1 MTKSLLLPIALLA
14 ALAVAT
20 PGCAH
25 KPPLPAPLAGE
36 VNVMQVASEMG
47 YTIPEV
53 VNGRTLYCQA
63 EELTGSMVPKMA
75 CIVADRVIA
84 LARSQGDEIK
94 YMLRPPTAPQRP
106 GG

>member
-1 MTKSLLLPIALLA
+1 MTKSSLVPMGLLS
-14 ALAVAT
+14 AVAVAAA
-20 PGCAH
+20 GCAH
-25 KPPLPAPLAGE
+25 QPPMPASVSGE
-36 VNVMQVASEMG
+36 LNVMQVASEMG

-75 CIVADRVIA
+75 CIDADRVIA